1 MKLICWCSRAGQV
14 ASLGIPACCSPTRLP
29 PVPPPFARRCAASRA
44 KLCRRARSGAECSRA
59 ESLAWRRNRAPCVLP
74 ARLAGHLQLCILCDI
89 HVHPLPSVHCHR
101 SFLIY
106 SLICSAHLFN
116 VASSCCCKLASSP
129 DLVGTKRHGL
139 KDALGTATRPQGACL
154 LLLPCHAAGP
164 HAAGRIVAPPA
175 KHQATPEMLECS
187 SASADR
193 SSLGMRMRHPQR
205 HAQMRSARRG

>member
-1 MKLICWCSRAGQV
+1 MKLICCCSKAGQV
-14 ASLGIPACCSPTRLP
+14 ASLEIPACCSPTRLP

-129 DLVGTKRHGL
+129 DLVGTERHGL

-154 LLLPCHAAGP
+154 LHASMSCCRSTCSGADCGP
-164 HAAGRIVAPPA
+164 SA

-187 SASADR
+187 SADADR
-193 SSLGMRMRHPQR
+193 SSLGMRMRRPQR